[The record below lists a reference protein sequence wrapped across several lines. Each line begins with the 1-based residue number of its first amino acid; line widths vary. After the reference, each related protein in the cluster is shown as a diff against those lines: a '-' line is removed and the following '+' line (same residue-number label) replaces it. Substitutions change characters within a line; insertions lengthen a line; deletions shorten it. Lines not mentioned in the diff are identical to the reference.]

1 MDLLFELKTFAS
13 SGLLLLFILFLG
25 VLGRR
30 NPILGKRV
38 RILLL
43 AFLIQLFSDVVT
55 YFDLPLPPLVSQGL
69 IAALVMLLAIFL
81 VSVLKAFSLTWLS
94 GKGIRVSKLITDVS
108 VGLVYVILA
117 LVLLKELFG
126 INVTPLLATS
136 AVLTMVLGL
145 ALQDTLANLI
155 AGTVFHFENSIRIG
169 DWLEYEGRIGEVR
182 ELSWRAVRL
191 VTTKQDDI
199 LIPNISLTKG
209 TFSNLTKLGAARE
222 KDIGTTY
229 GDDPDLVM
237 RVIRKAVLSTPG
249 VRWEPEPQI
258 WITEFADFSINY
270 RIRFYPKQYRGYQRL
285 EGAVM
290 RNIWYLFKAHG
301 ITIPFPIRTLQI
313 ERRGKPSA
321 AAHGT
326 EDVLA
331 ALSGVELFG
340 SFDEHEIAEV
350 AGYSQLIDYPRG
362 TVIAEEGESGESM
375 FAIRFGRV
383 EVLKQGKRVTTLSA
397 GDIFGEIALFS
408 GGERT
413 ASIRALSDIEVLMIP
428 KDGFETILKK
438 NKEFIGKIE
447 KIVEQRLETYPEFSD
462 LETAA
467 KPKAGLITQIRGYL
481 LGLGGRS

>member
-1 MDLLFELKTFAS
+1 MIPEMIAAYTS
-13 SGLLLLFILFLG
+13 SGLLLLFILLLG
-25 VLGRR
+25 LLGHRRPVIGRR
-30 NPILGKRV
+30 MWILF
-38 RILLL
+38 IAL
-43 AFLIQLFSDVVT
+43 LIQLISDTIVL
-55 YFDLPLPPLVSQGL
+55 FDLPLHPFVSQGL
-69 IAALVMLLAIFL
+69 IALLFLLLSFYL
-81 VSVLKAFSLTWLS
+81 VSALKEFSVGWLAA
-94 GKGIRVSKLITDVS
+94 KGIKVSKLITDVTMA
-108 VGLVYVILA
+108 LIYAIVI

-169 DWLEYEGRIGEVR
+169 DWLEYEGVIGEVR

-199 LIPNISLTKG
+199 LIPNTNLTKQK
-209 TFSNLTKLGAARE
+209 FSNLTKLMAARE

-270 RIRFYPKQYRGYQRL
+270 RVRFYPKQYRGYQKL

-290 RNIWYLFKAHG
+290 RNIWYLFKTHG

-313 ERRGKPSA
+313 DRRRPSA
-321 AAHGT
+321 PKGHDT
-326 EDVLA
+326 NEVNE
-331 ALSGVELFG
+331 ALRRVEIFS
-340 SFDEHEIAEV
+340 SFDEAEIAEI
-350 AGYSQLIDYPRG
+350 AETSQLLDYPRG
-362 TVIAEEGESGESM
+362 TVLAEEGEPGESM
-375 FAIRFGRV
+375 FAIIAGQV
-383 EVLKQGKRVTTLSA
+383 EVLKHGKRITTL
-397 GDIFGEIALFS
+397 GRRDIFGEIALFS

-413 ASIRALSDIEVLMIP
+413 ATVRALSNLEVLVIP
-428 KDGFETILKK
+428 KDGFEKILKR
-438 NKEFIGKIE
+438 NKEFIDKIE
-447 KIVEQRLETYPEFSD
+447 LIVEERLETYPEFSD
-462 LETAA
+462 LEKTA
-467 KPKAGLITQIRGYL
+467 KPKVSLINQIRRYL
-481 LGLGGRS
+481 LGGD